1 MVPNNHF
8 DVVFNYYE
16 TYDVF
21 IQFPPN
27 NIRTKSL
34 KFLFHLKTVRCENII
49 PLIQSWRIN

>member
-8 DVVFNYYE
+8 VVVFNNYE

-21 IQFPPN
+21 IQFSPN

-34 KFLFHLKTVRCENII
+34 KFLFHLKTVRGENII
-49 PLIQSWRIN
+49 PFDTNVEN